1 MNTHPISTDFH
12 SNLLAVDFDP
22 FAAGELLLTV
32 PATPSQTEIWLSV
45 QMGDAAN
52 CAYNLS
58 QSFRLTGALNQSALA
73 SALQQLVNRH
83 ESLRTTFSSNGES
96 LCIVA
101 ELPIDLP
108 TIDLTALSP
117 PARDFQLAQI
127 VNQDLNQPF
136 NIEQGP
142 LFRAQMIK
150 LAAQE
155 HLLLLNAHHI
165 ICDGWS
171 WGILIEDLGALYSAA
186 AQGLAP
192 NLPVAEKFSDYATAE
207 IAAAQQPDAAD
218 TEQYWLTQFA
228 DAVPVV
234 DFPTDRPRP
243 PFRTFNAAREDYD
256 LDAQIGEQLKQ
267 LGKKFGCS
275 FNTAILAGFEVFLHR
290 LTGQTDLV
298 VGIPACGQIAAGQ
311 DRLVGH
317 CTNLLPLRTQIDGSK
332 SFSDYLQQRRST
344 ILDAYEHQQFTFGS
358 LISKLALARDPSRIP
373 LVPIMFN
380 LDRAAASNSQL
391 FSGLEL
397 TSHLNPREFETFELF
412 INAVELADKIVLE
425 CQYNTNLFDRATI
438 GRRLAEFET
447 LLLGII
453 ANPAQLISQ
462 LPLLNT
468 ASRQQLLVD
477 WNATQADYP
486 DTKCLHQLVEA
497 QAQLTPNAVAVV
509 FDGHQITYSELDL
522 QANQVANYL
531 IGLGVQPETFVGICV
546 ERSLAMV
553 VGLLGILKTGAAYVP
568 IDPHYPL
575 DRIEYML
582 TDAKINLLLTQ
593 QSLIH
598 QLPNQ
603 VQQLVCLDTDW
614 GHIAQAQATAPQVNL
629 SPDNIAYVI
638 YTSGSTGKPKG
649 VEVLHRGVVNF
660 LTSMQR
666 EPGITATDRLLS
678 VTTLSF
684 DIAVLEIFLPL
695 VVGARVVL
703 LSREDGMDG
712 QKLAATIDAAG
723 ITIMQATPSTWR
735 LLLEAEWAG
744 NQQLKILSG
753 GEAISRDLAD
763 RLLAKSA
770 AVWNM
775 YGPTETTIWST
786 VYHLTGA
793 KPQISIGKPIA
804 NTEIYILD
812 AQLQPVPIG
821 IPGELY
827 IGGAGLAR
835 GYWQRPDLTS
845 QKFIPHPFSPDP
857 AARIYQTGDLARY
870 LPDGKIE
877 CLGRADFQV
886 KLRGFRI
893 ELGEIESL
901 LCQHPTIAQATVII
915 REDLPGDRR
924 LVAYLVA
931 NSQSLTAPIPSELR
945 QFLQQKLPDYFLP
958 SAMVILPALPLT
970 PNGKIDRKS
979 LPAPDSAS
987 LHLQTS
993 FVPPTTPT
1001 EITLAQIWIQVLRIV
1016 GTASP
1021 LEMQVGINDDFF
1033 ELGGHSLLA
1042 TQVISRARQAFPIDI
1057 PLQSLFEQPTIAGLA
1072 SRIDTSLWFKA
1083 SSQQSSVATV
1093 DEMEEIE
1100 I

>member
-1 MNTHPISTDFH
+1 MNTHPTSIDSH
-12 SNLLAVDFDP
+12 SNSIAVDFDP

-58 QSFRLTGALNQSALA
+58 QSLKLTGALNQLALE
-73 SALQQLVNRH
+73 SALQQLVHRH

-101 ELPIDLP
+101 ELPIDIP
-108 TIDLTALSP
+108 RIDLTALSP
-117 PARDFQLAQI
+117 PARDLQLAQI
-127 VNQDLNQPF
+127 VKQDLDLPF
-136 NIEQGP
+136 KIEQGP
-142 LFRAQMIK
+142 LFRAQIIK
-150 LAAQE
+150 LAPQE

-165 ICDGWS
+165 VCDGWS

-186 AQGLAP
+186 AQGIAP
-192 NLPVAEKFSDYATAE
+192 NLPLAEKFSDYATAE
-207 IAAAQQPDAAD
+207 IAAAQQPEAAD
-218 TEQYWLTQFA
+218 TEQYWLAQFA

-243 PFRTFNAAREDYD
+243 PFRTFNAARVDYD
-256 LDAQIGEQLKQ
+256 LAGSIGVGLKQ
-267 LGKKFGCS
+267 LGKQFGCS
-275 FNTAILAGFEVFLHR
+275 FNTTILAGFEVLLHR
-290 LTGQTDLV
+290 LTGQPDLV
-298 VGIPACGQIAAGQ
+298 VGIPACGQVGSGQ

-317 CTNLLPLRTQIDGSK
+317 CTNLLPLRTQIDGK
-332 SFSDYLQQRRST
+332 QSFTAYLQQRRST

-358 LISKLALARDPSRIP
+358 LVSKLALVRDPSRIP

-380 LDRAAASNSQL
+380 LDRATADSSQL

-397 TSHLNPREFETFELF
+397 DTRMNPREFETFELF
-412 INAVELADKIVLE
+412 VNVAELADKLVLE

-438 GRRLAEFET
+438 DRHLREFET

-453 ANPAQLISQ
+453 ANPEQLISQ
-462 LPLLNT
+462 LPLLDT
-468 ASRQQLLVD
+468 AARQQLLVD
-477 WNATQADYP
+477 WNGTQADDP
-486 DTKCLHQLVEA
+486 DSQCLHQLVET
-497 QAQLTPNAVAVV
+497 QAQLTPEAIAVV
-509 FDGHQITYSELDL
+509 FDGQQLTYSELDL

-531 IGLGVQPETFVGICV
+531 LSLGVQPETLVGICV

-553 VGLLGILKTGAAYVP
+553 VGLLGILKAGAAYVP
-568 IDPHYPL
+568 IDPYYPL

-593 QSLIH
+593 QSLIQH
-598 QLPNQ
+598 LPRQAN
-603 VQQLVCLDTDW
+603 QLVCLDTDW
-614 GHIAQAQATAPQVNL
+614 GKIAQSQATVPQVQI
-629 SPDNIAYVI
+629 SPDSIAYVI

-666 EPGITATDRLLS
+666 EPGITAADRLLS

-723 ITIMQATPSTWR
+723 ITLMQATPSTWR

-744 NQQLKILSG
+744 NKQLKILSG
-753 GEAISRDLAD
+753 GEAISRDLAQQ
-763 RLLAKSA
+763 LLAKSA

-786 VYHLTGA
+786 VYQITGA
-793 KPQISIGKPIA
+793 EPQISIGKPIA
-804 NTEIYILD
+804 NTQIYILD

-845 QKFIPHPFSPDP
+845 EKFIPHPFSHNP

-893 ELGEIESL
+893 ELGEIESF
-901 LCQHPTIAQATVII
+901 LCQHPTVAQATVII

-931 NSQSLTAPIPSELR
+931 SQSPAAPVPSELR
-945 QFLQQKLPDYFLP
+945 QFLQQKVPDYFLP
-958 SAMVILPALPLT
+958 AAMVVLPALPLT
-970 PNGKIDRKS
+970 PNGKIDRAS

-987 LHLQTS
+987 LQLQTS
-993 FVPPTTPT
+993 FVAPTTPT
-1001 EITLAQIWIQVLRIV
+1001 EIALAQIWSQVLRIDRI
-1016 GTASP
+1016 GTS
-1021 LEMQVGINDDFF
+1021 DDFF

-1042 TQVISRARQAFPIDI
+1042 TQVISRARQAFAIDI
-1057 PLQSLFEQPTIAGLA
+1057 SLQALFEQPTIAGLA
-1072 SRIDTSLWFKA
+1072 SRIDTSIWFKTGSQK
-1083 SSQQSSVATV
+1083 SSTV

>member
-1 MNTHPISTDFH
+1 MNTHPISTGSH
-12 SNLLAVDFDP
+12 SNLTAVDFDP

-58 QSFRLTGALNQSALA
+58 QSFRLTGTLNQLALE
-73 SALQQLVNRH
+73 SALQQLVYRH
-83 ESLRTTFSSNGES
+83 ESLRTTFSSSGES

-101 ELPIDLP
+101 ELPIDIP
-108 TIDLTALSP
+108 RIDLTALSP
-117 PARDFQLAQI
+117 PERELQLARI
-127 VNQDLNQPF
+127 VKQDLDLPF
-136 NIEQGP
+136 KIEQEP
-142 LFRAQMIK
+142 LFRAQIIK
-150 LAAQE
+150 LAPQE

-165 ICDGWS
+165 VCDGWS
-171 WGILIEDLGALYSAA
+171 WGILIEDLGGLYSAVV
-186 AQGLAP
+186 QGIAP
-192 NLPVAEKFSDYATAE
+192 DLPVAEKFSDYARAE

-218 TEQYWLTQFA
+218 TEQYWLAQFA
-228 DAVPVV
+228 DAVPTV
-234 DFPTDRPRP
+234 DFPTDRSRP
-243 PFRTFNAAREDYD
+243 PFRTFNAARVDYD
-256 LDAQIGEQLKQ
+256 LDGSISAGLKQ
-267 LGKKFGCS
+267 LGKQFGCS
-275 FNTAILAGFEVFLHR
+275 FNTTILAGFEVLLHR

-298 VGIPACGQIAAGQ
+298 VGIPACGQVASGQ

-317 CTNLLPLRTQIDGSK
+317 CTNLLPLRTQIDPQQ
-332 SFSDYLQQRRST
+332 SFTAYLQQRRST

-358 LISKLALARDPSRIP
+358 LVSKLALVRDPSRIP

-380 LDRAAASNSQL
+380 LDRAATNHSQL

-397 TSHLNPREFETFELF
+397 DSHLNPREFETFELF
-412 INAVELADKIVLE
+412 INAVELTDKMVLE

-438 GRRLAEFET
+438 DRHLAEFET
-447 LLLGII
+447 LLRGII
-453 ANPAQLISQ
+453 ANPEQLISQ
-462 LPLLNT
+462 LPLLDT
-468 ASRQQLLVD
+468 AARQQLLID
-477 WNATQADYP
+477 WNATQADYS
-486 DTKCLHQLVEA
+486 DTKCLHQLVET
-497 QAQLTPNAVAVV
+497 QAQLTPDAVAVMY
-509 FDGHQITYSELDL
+509 DGQQLTYAELDL

-531 IGLGVQPETFVGICV
+531 IGLGVQPETLVGVCV

-575 DRIEYML
+575 DRIDYML

-593 QSLIH
+593 QSLIEH
-598 QLPNQ
+598 LPQQAN
-603 VQQLVCLDTDW
+603 QLVCLDTDW
-614 GHIAQAQATAPQVNL
+614 EKIAQSGTTAPQVNL
-629 SPDNIAYVI
+629 SNENIAYVI

-666 EPGITATDRLLS
+666 EPGITAADRLLS

-712 QKLAATIDAAG
+712 QKLAATIEAAG

-744 NQQLKILSG
+744 NNQLKILSG
-753 GEAISRDLAD
+753 GEAISRDLAAQ
-763 RLLAKSA
+763 LLVKSA

-786 VYHLTGA
+786 VYQITGTEQ
-793 KPQISIGKPIA
+793 QISIGKPIA

-827 IGGAGLAR
+827 IGGAGLAS

-845 QKFIPHPFSPDP
+845 QKFIPHPFSNDP
-857 AARIYQTGDLARY
+857 TARIYQTGDLARY

-931 NSQSLTAPIPSELR
+931 NLQSLSAPVPTELR
-945 QFLQQKLPDYFLP
+945 QFLQQKVPDYFLP
-958 SAMVILPALPLT
+958 AAMLVLPALPLT

-979 LPAPDSAS
+979 LPAPDAAS
-987 LHLQTS
+987 LQLQTS
-993 FVPPTTPT
+993 FFPPTTPT
-1001 EITLAQIWIQVLRIV
+1001 EITLAQIWIQVLRIDRV
-1016 GTASP
+1016 GT
-1021 LEMQVGINDDFF
+1021 NDDFF

-1042 TQVISRARQAFPIDI
+1042 TQVISRARQAFGIDI

-1072 SRIDTSLWFKA
+1072 SRIDTSIWFQA
-1083 SSQQSSVATV
+1083 GSQENSAEV

>member
-1 MNTHPISTDFH
+1 MNTSSVSTGSH
-12 SNLLAVDFDP
+12 SNLIAVDFDP
-22 FAAGELLLTV
+22 FAEGELLLTV

-58 QSFRLTGALNQSALA
+58 QSFRLTGTLDRSALE
-73 SALQQLVNRH
+73 SALQQLVHRH

-96 LCIVA
+96 LCIIA
-101 ELPIDLP
+101 ELPIDIP
-108 TIDLTALSP
+108 TIDLTSLSP
-117 PARDFQLAQI
+117 PARELQLAQI
-127 VNQDLNQPF
+127 VKQDLDLPF
-136 NIEQGP
+136 KIEQGP
-142 LFRAQMIK
+142 LLRAQIIK
-150 LAAQE
+150 LAQQE

-165 ICDGWS
+165 VCDGWS

-186 AQGLAP
+186 VQGIAP
-192 NLPVAEKFSDYATAE
+192 DLPGAEKFSDYARAE
-207 IAAAQQPDAAD
+207 IAAAQHSDAAD
-218 TEQYWLTQFA
+218 TEQYWLAQFA
-228 DAVPVV
+228 DVPVV

-243 PFRTFNAAREDYD
+243 TFRTFNSARVDYD
-256 LDAQIGEQLKQ
+256 LDGSIGAGLKQ
-267 LGKKFGCS
+267 LGKQLGCS
-275 FNTAILAGFEVFLHR
+275 FNTTILAGFEIFLHR
-290 LTGQTDLV
+290 LTGQNDLV
-298 VGIPACGQIAAGQ
+298 VGIPACGQVASGQ
-311 DRLVGH
+311 NRLVGH
-317 CTNLLPLRTQIDGSK
+317 CTNLLPLRTQIDPNQ
-332 SFSDYLQQRRST
+332 SFTAYLQQRRST

-358 LISKLALARDPSRIP
+358 LVSKLALARDPSRIP

-380 LDRAAASNSQL
+380 LDRAATDHRTL
-391 FSGLEL
+391 FKGLEL
-397 TSHLNPREFETFELF
+397 DSYLNPREFETFELF
-412 INAVELADKIVLE
+412 INAVELADKMVLE

-438 GRRLAEFET
+438 DRHLSEFET

-453 ANPAQLISQ
+453 ANPEQLIFQ
-462 LPLLNT
+462 LPLLDT
-468 ASRQQLLVD
+468 SARQQLLVD

-486 DTKCLHQLVEA
+486 EPKCLHQLVEK
-497 QAQLTPNAVAVV
+497 QALLTPAAVAVV
-509 FDGHQITYSELDL
+509 YEGQQLTYSELDL

-531 IGLGVQPETFVGICV
+531 IGVGVQPETPVGICM
-546 ERSLAMV
+546 ERSLVMV
-553 VGLLGILKTGAAYVP
+553 IGLLGILKAGAAYVP
-568 IDPHYPL
+568 IDPYYPL

-582 TDAKINLLLTQ
+582 TDAKINVLLTQ
-593 QSLIH
+593 QSLCH
-598 QLPNQ
+598 QLPQ

-614 GHIAQAQATAPQVNL
+614 EQIAQAATAKTQVNF
-629 SPDNIAYVI
+629 SPDNIAYII

-666 EPGITATDRLLS
+666 EPGITATDALLS

-703 LSREDGMDG
+703 ISRADSLDGR
-712 QKLAATIDAAG
+712 KLAATIEDAG
-723 ITIMQATPSTWR
+723 ITMMQATPSTWR
-735 LLLEAEWAG
+735 LLLEAEWGG
-744 NQQLKILSG
+744 NKQLKILSG
-753 GEAISRDLAD
+753 GEAISRDLATK
-763 RLLAKSA
+763 LLARSA

-786 VYHLTGA
+786 VYQITGTEQ
-793 KPQISIGKPIA
+793 QISIGKPIA

-812 AQLQPVPIG
+812 DRLQPVPIG

-845 QKFIPHPFSPDP
+845 EKFIPHPFSRDP
-857 AARIYQTGDLARY
+857 AAQIYQTGDLARY

-901 LCQHPTIAQATVII
+901 LCQHPTIAQAIVII

-931 NSQSLTAPIPSELR
+931 HPQSVAAPIPSELR
-945 QFLQQKLPDYFLP
+945 QFLQQKVPDYFLP
-958 SAMVILPALPLT
+958 AAMVVLPAIPLT

-979 LPAPDSAS
+979 LPEPDSAS
-987 LHLQTS
+987 LQLQTS

-1001 EITLAQIWIQVLRIV
+1001 EITLAQIWIQVLRIDRI
-1016 GTASP
+1016 GT
-1021 LEMQVGINDDFF
+1021 NDDFF

-1042 TQVISRARQAFPIDI
+1042 TQVISRARQAFAIDI
-1057 PLQSLFEQPTIAGLA
+1057 SLQSLFEQPTIAGLA
-1072 SRIDTSLWFKA
+1072 SRIDTSIWFKA
-1083 SSQQSSVATV
+1083 GSQDSAEV

>member
-1 MNTHPISTDFH
+1 MNTNSVSIDSH

-22 FAAGELLLTV
+22 FADGELLLTA

-58 QSFRLTGALNQSALA
+58 QSFRLTGSLNRSALE
-73 SALQQLVNRH
+73 SALQQLVSRH

-96 LCIVA
+96 LCIIA
-101 ELPIDLP
+101 ELPIDIP
-108 TIDLTALSP
+108 TIDLTTLSP
-117 PARDFQLAQI
+117 PERDRQLTQI
-127 VNQDLNQPF
+127 VQQDLNQPF
-136 NIEQGP
+136 KIEQGP
-142 LFRAQMIK
+142 LFRAQIIK
-150 LAAQE
+150 LAERE

-171 WGILIEDLGALYSAA
+171 WKILVEDLGALYSA
-186 AQGLAP
+186 QVEGMTP
-192 NLPVAEKFSDYATAE
+192 NLPVAEKFSEYASAE
-207 IAAAQQPDAAD
+207 IAAAQLADAAE
-218 TEQYWLTQFA
+218 TEQYWLAQFA
-228 DAVPVV
+228 DAIPVV

-243 PFRTFNAAREDYD
+243 PFRTFNAAREDYE
-256 LDAQIGEQLKQ
+256 LDAEISEGLKQ

-275 FNTAILAGFEVFLHR
+275 FATTILAGFEVLLHR
-290 LTGQTDLV
+290 LTGQSDLV
-298 VGIPACGQIAAGQ
+298 VGIPSCGQVASGR

-317 CTNLLPLRTQIDGSK
+317 CTNLLPLRTQIDPK
-332 SFSDYLQQRRST
+332 RSFTDYLQQRRST

-358 LISKLALARDPSRIP
+358 LVSKLALSRDPSRIP

-380 LDRAAASNSQL
+380 LDRADVSNSQL

-397 TSHLNPREFETFELF
+397 VSHLNPREFETFELF
-412 INAVELADKIVLE
+412 INAVELADKMVLE
-425 CQYNTNLFDRATI
+425 CQYNTNLFDRETI
-438 GRRLAEFET
+438 RRRLSEFET
-447 LLLGII
+447 LLRGIV
-453 ANPAQLISQ
+453 AHPEQLIAQ
-462 LPLLNT
+462 LPLLT
-468 ASRQQLLVD
+468 MAARQQLMID
-477 WNATQADYP
+477 WNGTQTDYP

-497 QAQLTPNAVAVV
+497 QVKLTPDAVAVV
-509 FDGHQITYSELDL
+509 YAGQQLTYAELDL

-531 IGLGVQPETFVGICV
+531 IDLGVQTETFVGICV

-553 VGLLGILKTGAAYVP
+553 VGLLGILKAGAAYVP
-568 IDPHYPL
+568 IDPNYPL
-575 DRIEYML
+575 DRIGYML
-582 TDAKINLLLTQ
+582 EDAQIKVLLTQ
-593 QSLIH
+593 QPLIEH
-598 QLPNQ
+598 LPTQ
-603 VQQLVCLDTDW
+603 VKQLVCLDTDW
-614 GHIAQAQATAPQVNL
+614 ARISQSAITAPVVNIT
-629 SPDNIAYVI
+629 PDHLAYAI

-660 LTSMQR
+660 LTAMQQQ
-666 EPGITATDRLLS
+666 PGMTATDILLS

-684 DIAVLEIFLPL
+684 DIAVLEIFLPIT
-695 VVGARVVL
+695 VGARVVL

-712 QKLAATIDAAG
+712 RKLAATIEAAG

-735 LLLEAEWAG
+735 LLLEADWGG
-744 NQQLKILSG
+744 NRQLKILSG
-753 GEAISRDLAD
+753 GEPITTDLAAQ
-763 RLLAKSA
+763 LLAKSA

-786 VYHLTGA
+786 VYQITGVE
-793 KPQISIGKPIA
+793 QRISIGRPIA

-812 AQLQPVPIG
+812 ARLQPVPIG
-821 IPGELY
+821 IPGDLY

-835 GYWQRPDLTS
+835 GYWQRPDLTKD
-845 QKFIPHPFSPDP
+845 KFIPNPFSPDP

-931 NSQSLTAPIPSELR
+931 NTQSSTTPIPSELR

-958 SAMVILPALPLT
+958 SAMVILPGLPLT
-970 PNGKIDRKS
+970 PNGKIDRQA
-979 LPAPDSAS
+979 LPAPDAGS
-987 LHLQTS
+987 LQLQHS
-993 FVPPTTPT
+993 FVAPTTPT
-1001 EITLAQIWIQVLRIV
+1001 EITLAEIWHQVLRIDKV
-1016 GTASP
+1016 GT
-1021 LEMQVGINDDFF
+1021 NDDFF

-1042 TQVISRARQAFPIDI
+1042 TQVISRARQAFAIDI

-1072 SRIDTSLWFKA
+1072 SRIDTSIWFKDSNHRSTA
-1083 SSQQSSVATV
+1083 ETV
-1093 DEMEEIE
+1093 VEMEEIE

>member
-1 MNTHPISTDFH
+1 MNTSSISIDSH
-12 SNLLAVDFDP
+12 SNLIAVDFDP
-22 FAAGELLLTV
+22 FAEGELLLTV

-58 QSFRLTGALNQSALA
+58 QSFRLTGALNQLALE
-73 SALQQLVNRH
+73 SALQQLVHRH

-101 ELPIDLP
+101 ELPIDIP
-108 TIDLTALSP
+108 TIDLSALSP
-117 PARDFQLAQI
+117 PARDLQLAQI
-127 VNQDLNQPF
+127 VKQDLDRPF
-136 NIEQGP
+136 KIEQGP
-142 LFRAQMIK
+142 LFRAQIIK
-150 LAAQE
+150 LAQQE
-155 HLLLLNAHHI
+155 HVLLLNVHHI
-165 ICDGWS
+165 VCDGWS
-171 WGILIEDLGALYSAA
+171 WSILIEDLGALYSAA
-186 AQGLAP
+186 AQGIAP
-192 NLPVAEKFSDYATAE
+192 DLPMAEKFSDYAKAE
-207 IAAAQQPDAAD
+207 IAAAQQSDAAD

-234 DFPTDRPRP
+234 DFPTDRSRP
-243 PFRTFNAAREDYD
+243 TFRTFNSARADYD
-256 LDAQIGEQLKQ
+256 LAGSIGAGLKQ
-267 LGKKFGCS
+267 LGKQFGCS
-275 FNTAILAGFEVFLHR
+275 FNTTILAGFEVFLHR

-298 VGIPACGQIAAGQ
+298 VGIPACGQVASGQ

-317 CTNLLPLRTQIDGSK
+317 CTNLLPLRTQIDPK
-332 SFSDYLQQRRST
+332 QSFTAYLQQRRST

-358 LISKLALARDPSRIP
+358 LVSKLALSRDPSRIP

-380 LDRAAASNSQL
+380 LDRAATDNSQL

-397 TSHLNPREFETFELF
+397 DSHLNPREFETFELF
-412 INAVELADKIVLE
+412 VNAVELADKMVLE

-438 GRRLAEFET
+438 DRHLAEFET

-453 ANPAQLISQ
+453 AHPEQVISQ
-462 LPLLNT
+462 LPLLT
-468 ASRQQLLVD
+468 SSARQQLLVD

-486 DTKCLHQLVEA
+486 DTQCLHQLVET
-497 QAQLTPNAVAVV
+497 QAQLTPEVVAVV
-509 FDGHQITYSELDL
+509 FEGQQLTYAELDL
-522 QANQVANYL
+522 QADRVANYL
-531 IGLGVQPETFVGICV
+531 ISLGVQPETLVGICV

-553 VGLLGILKTGAAYVP
+553 VGLLGILKAGAAYVP

-582 TDAKINLLLTQ
+582 TDAKINVLLTQ
-593 QSLIH
+593 QSLRH
-598 QLPNQ
+598 QLPQ

-614 GHIAQAQATAPQVNL
+614 AQIAQAQATTAPVKI

-666 EPGITATDRLLS
+666 EPGITAADTLLS

-712 QKLAATIDAAG
+712 QKLAATIEAAG

-744 NQQLKILSG
+744 NKQLKILSG
-753 GEAISRDLAD
+753 GEAISRDLAQQ
-763 RLLAKSA
+763 LLAKSA

-786 VYHLTGA
+786 VYQITGTEQ
-793 KPQISIGKPIA
+793 QISIGKPIA

-812 AQLQPVPIG
+812 AQLQLVPIG

-835 GYWQRPDLTS
+835 GYWQRPELTS
-845 QKFIPHPFSPDP
+845 EKFIPHPFNHDP
-857 AARIYQTGDLARY
+857 NTRIYQTGDLAKY

-931 NSQSLTAPIPSELR
+931 HSQSGTAPIPSELR
-945 QFLQQKLPDYFLP
+945 QFLQQKVPDYFLP
-958 SAMVILPALPLT
+958 AAMVVLPALPLT
-970 PNGKIDRKS
+970 PNGKIDRTS

-987 LHLQTS
+987 LQLQTS
-993 FVPPTTPT
+993 FVAPTTPT
-1001 EITLAQIWIQVLRIV
+1001 EIALAQIWIQVLRIERV
-1016 GTASP
+1016 GT
-1021 LEMQVGINDDFF
+1021 NDDFF

-1042 TQVISRARQAFPIDI
+1042 TQVISRAFAIDI
-1057 PLQSLFEQPTIAGLA
+1057 SLQSLFEQPTIAGLA
-1072 SRIDTSLWFKA
+1072 SRIDTSIWFKA
-1083 SSQQSSVATV
+1083 GSQNATATV

>member
-1 MNTHPISTDFH
+1 MNTHSTSTGFH
-12 SNLLAVDFDP
+12 SNLIAVDFDP
-22 FAAGELLLTV
+22 FAEGELLLTV

-58 QSFRLTGALNQSALA
+58 QSFRLTGTLNQSALE
-73 SALQQLVNRH
+73 SALQQLVHRH

-101 ELPIDLP
+101 DLPIDIP
-108 TIDLTALSP
+108 SIDLTSLSP
-117 PARDFQLAQI
+117 PARDLQLAQI
-127 VNQDLNQPF
+127 VKQDLDLPF
-136 NIEQGP
+136 KIEQGP
-142 LFRAQMIK
+142 LFRAQIIK

-171 WGILIEDLGALYSAA
+171 WGILIEDLGGLYSAA
-186 AQGLAP
+186 VQGIAP
-192 NLPVAEKFSDYATAE
+192 DLPVAEKFSDYARAE

-218 TEQYWLTQFA
+218 TEQYWLAQFA

-243 PFRTFNAAREDYD
+243 TFRTFNAARVDYD
-256 LDAQIGEQLKQ
+256 LAGEISAGLKQ
-267 LGKKFGCS
+267 LGKQFGCS
-275 FNTAILAGFEVFLHR
+275 FNTTILAGFEVLLHR

-298 VGIPACGQIAAGQ
+298 VGIPACGQVASGQ

-317 CTNLLPLRTQIDGSK
+317 CTNLLPLRTQIDGK
-332 SFSDYLQQRRST
+332 QSFTAYLKQRRSI
-344 ILDAYEHQQFTFGS
+344 ILDAYDHQQFTFGS
-358 LISKLALARDPSRIP
+358 LVSKLALTRDPSRIP

-391 FSGLEL
+391 FSGLKL
-397 TSHLNPREFETFELF
+397 DSHLNPREFETFELF
-412 INAVELADKIVLE
+412 INAVELADKMVLE

-438 GRRLAEFET
+438 DRHLSEFET
-447 LLLGII
+447 LLRGII
-453 ANPAQLISQ
+453 ANPEQLISQ
-462 LPLLNT
+462 LPLLDNS
-468 ASRQQLLVD
+468 ARQQLLID

-486 DTKCLHQLVEA
+486 DTNCLHQLVET
-497 QAQLTPNAVAVV
+497 QAQLTPEAVAVV
-509 FDGHQITYSELDL
+509 YDGQQLTYSELDL

-531 IGLGVQPETFVGICV
+531 TSLGVQPETLVGICV

-553 VGLLGILKTGAAYVP
+553 IGLLGILKAGAAYVP

-593 QSLIH
+593 QSLCH
-598 QLPNQ
+598 QLPQ

-614 GHIAQAQATAPQVNL
+614 EKIAQSQATAPQVQIN
-629 SPDNIAYVI
+629 PDNIAYVI

-666 EPGITATDRLLS
+666 EPGITAADRLLS

-723 ITIMQATPSTWR
+723 ITLMQATPSTWR

-744 NQQLKILSG
+744 NNQLKILSG
-753 GEAISRDLAD
+753 GEAISRDLAE

-786 VYHLTGA
+786 VYQITGA
-793 KPQISIGKPIA
+793 EPQISIGRPIA
-804 NTEIYILD
+804 NTETYILD

-835 GYWQRPDLTS
+835 GYWQQPTLTTA
-845 QKFIPHPFSPDP
+845 KFIPHPFSRDP

-924 LVAYLVA
+924 LIAYMVADSHA
-931 NSQSLTAPIPSELR
+931 GAAPVPSELR
-945 QFLQQKLPDYFLP
+945 QFLQQKVPDYFLP
-958 SAMVILPALPLT
+958 AAMVVLPALPLT

-987 LHLQTS
+987 LQLQTS
-993 FVPPTTPT
+993 FVVPTTPT
-1001 EITLAQIWIQVLRIV
+1001 EIALAQIWIQVLRIDRI
-1016 GTASP
+1016 GT
-1021 LEMQVGINDDFF
+1021 NDDFF

-1042 TQVISRARQAFPIDI
+1042 TQVISRARQTFAIDVS
-1057 PLQSLFEQPTIAGLA
+1057 LQSLFEQPTIAGLA
-1072 SRIDTSLWFKA
+1072 SRIDTSIWFKTG
-1083 SSQQSSVATV
+1083 SQDDATTTV

>member
-1 MNTHPISTDFH
+1 MNTHPVATGFH
-12 SNLLAVDFDP
+12 SKLIAVDFDP
-22 FAAGELLLTV
+22 FAEGELLLTV

-58 QSFRLTGALNQSALA
+58 QSFRLTGALNQSALE
-73 SALQQLVNRH
+73 SALQQLVHRH

-101 ELPIDLP
+101 ELPIDIP
-108 TIDLTALSP
+108 RIDLTALSP
-117 PARDFQLAQI
+117 PERDLQLAQI
-127 VNQDLNQPF
+127 VKQDLDRPF
-136 NIEQGP
+136 KIEQGP
-142 LFRAQMIK
+142 LFRAQIIK
-150 LAAQE
+150 LAPQE

-165 ICDGWS
+165 VCDGWS

-186 AQGLAP
+186 VQGIAP
-192 NLPVAEKFSDYATAE
+192 DLPAAEKFSDYARTE
-207 IAAAQQPDAAD
+207 IAAAQQSDAAD
-218 TEQYWLTQFA
+218 TEQYWLAQFA

-243 PFRTFNAAREDYD
+243 TFRTFNAARVDYD
-256 LDAQIGEQLKQ
+256 LDGSIGAGLKQ
-267 LGKKFGCS
+267 LGKQFGCS
-275 FNTAILAGFEVFLHR
+275 FNTTILAGFEVWLHR

-298 VGIPACGQIAAGQ
+298 VGIPACGQVASGQ

-317 CTNLLPLRTQIDGSK
+317 CTNLLPLRTQIDGNQ
-332 SFSDYLQQRRST
+332 SFTAYLQQRRST

-358 LISKLALARDPSRIP
+358 LVSKLALSRDPSRIP

-380 LDRAAASNSQL
+380 LDRAATNNSQL

-397 TSHLNPREFETFELF
+397 DSHLNPREFETFELF
-412 INAVELADKIVLE
+412 INAVELADKMVLE

-438 GRRLAEFET
+438 DRHLSEFET
-447 LLLGII
+447 LLRGII
-453 ANPAQLISQ
+453 ADPEQVISQ
-462 LPLLNT
+462 LPLLDT
-468 ASRQQLLVD
+468 AARQQLLVN
-477 WNATQADYP
+477 WNGTQADYP
-486 DTKCLHQLVEA
+486 DPKCLHQLVET
-497 QAQLTPNAVAVV
+497 QAQLTPDAVAVV
-509 FDGHQITYSELDL
+509 FEGQQLTYLELDL
-522 QANQVANYL
+522 QADRVANYL
-531 IGLGVQPETFVGICV
+531 ISLGVQPETLVGICV

-553 VGLLGILKTGAAYVP
+553 IGLLGILKAGAAYVP

-593 QSLIH
+593 HSLIH
-598 QLPNQ
+598 QLPQ
-603 VQQLVCLDTDW
+603 VQQLVCIDTDW
-614 GHIAQAQATAPQVNL
+614 GKIAQSQTTAPKINL

-666 EPGITATDRLLS
+666 EPGITAADTLLS

-703 LSREDGMDG
+703 LSREDSMDG
-712 QKLAATIDAAG
+712 RKVAATIDAAE
-723 ITIMQATPSTWR
+723 ITMMQATPSTWR
-735 LLLEAEWAG
+735 LLLEAGWAG
-744 NQQLKILSG
+744 NKQLKILSG
-753 GEAISRDLAD
+753 GEAISRDLAAQ
-763 RLLAKSA
+763 LLSKSA

-786 VYHLTGA
+786 VYQITGA
-793 KPQISIGKPIA
+793 EQQISIGKPIA
-804 NTEIYILD
+804 NTETYILD

-835 GYWQRPDLTS
+835 GYWHQPALTTA
-845 QKFIPHPFSPDP
+845 KFIPHPFSGDP
-857 AARIYQTGDLARY
+857 TARIYQTGDLARY

-877 CLGRADFQV
+877 CLGRSDFQV

-924 LVAYLVA
+924 LIAYLVA
-931 NSQSLTAPIPSELR
+931 HPQSLTAPIPNELR
-945 QFLQQKLPDYFLP
+945 QFLQQKVPDYFLP
-958 SAMVILPALPLT
+958 AAMVVLPALPLT
-970 PNGKIDRKS
+970 PNGKTDRAS

-987 LHLQTS
+987 LQLQTS

-1001 EITLAQIWIQVLRIV
+1001 EITLAQIWIQVLRIERV
-1016 GTASP
+1016 GT
-1021 LEMQVGINDDFF
+1021 NDDFF

-1042 TQVISRARQAFPIDI
+1042 TQVISRARQAFAIDI
-1057 PLQSLFEQPTIAGLA
+1057 SLQSLFEQPTIAGLA
-1072 SRIDTSLWFKA
+1072 SRIDTSIWFKA
-1083 SSQQSSVATV
+1083 GSQNSTTV

>member
-1 MNTHPISTDFH
+1 MNTHSISTGFH
-12 SNLLAVDFDP
+12 SNLIAVDFDP
-22 FAAGELLLTV
+22 FAEGELLLTV

-58 QSFRLTGALNQSALA
+58 QSFKLTGSLNQSAIE
-73 SALQQLVNRH
+73 SALQQLVHRH

-101 ELPIDLP
+101 ELPIDIP

-117 PARDFQLAQI
+117 PGRDLQLAQI
-127 VNQDLNQPF
+127 VKQDLDRPF

-142 LFRAQMIK
+142 LFRAQIIK

-165 ICDGWS
+165 VCDGWS
-171 WGILIEDLGALYSAA
+171 WSILLEDLGVLYSAA
-186 AQGLAP
+186 AQGIVP
-192 NLPVAEKFSDYATAE
+192 DLPVAEKFSDYASAE

-218 TEQYWLTQFA
+218 TEQYWLAQFA

-243 PFRTFNAAREDYD
+243 PFRTFNAARADYE
-256 LDAQIGEQLKQ
+256 LAGEIGEQLKE

-275 FNTAILAGFEVFLHR
+275 FNTTILAGFEVFLHR
-290 LTGQTDLV
+290 LTGQNDLV

-317 CTNLLPLRTQIDGSK
+317 CTNLLPLRTQINGNK
-332 SFSDYLQQRRST
+332 PFIDYLQQRRST
-344 ILDAYEHQQFTFGS
+344 ILDAYEYQQFTFGS
-358 LISKLALARDPSRIP
+358 LVSKLALTRDPSRIP

-391 FSGLEL
+391 FSGLKL
-397 TSHLNPREFETFELF
+397 DSHLNPREFETFELF
-412 INAVELADKIVLE
+412 INAVELDDKIVLE

-438 GRRLAEFET
+438 ERRLAEFET

-462 LPLLNT
+462 LPLLTT
-468 ASRQQLLVD
+468 AAKQQLLVD

-486 DTKCLHQLVEA
+486 ESKCLHQLVES
-497 QAQLTPNAVAVV
+497 QAQLTPDAVAVV
-509 FDGHQITYSELDL
+509 FDGQQLTYSELDL

-531 IGLGVQPETFVGICV
+531 IGLGVQPATLVGICV

-553 VGLLGILKTGAAYVP
+553 VGLLGILKSGAAYVP

-593 QSLIH
+593 QPLVQQLH

-603 VQQLVCLDTDW
+603 VQQLVCIDTDW
-614 GHIAQAQATAPQVNL
+614 GKIAQAQATAPQVNF

-695 VVGARVVL
+695 TVGARVVL

-712 QKLAATIDAAG
+712 QKLATTIEAAG

-744 NQQLKILSG
+744 SNQLKILSG
-753 GEAISRDLAD
+753 GEAISRDLAE
-763 RLLAKSA
+763 RLRAKSA

-786 VYHLTGA
+786 VCQITGTE
-793 KPQISIGKPIA
+793 PQISIGKPIA
-804 NTEIYILD
+804 NTQVYILD
-812 AQLQPVPIG
+812 AELQPVPIG
-821 IPGELY
+821 IPGDLY
-827 IGGAGLAR
+827 LGGAGLAS
-835 GYWQRPDLTS
+835 GYWHRPDLTS
-845 QKFIPHPFSPDP
+845 EKFIPHPFSHDP

-931 NSQSLTAPIPSELR
+931 DPQSSAAPIPSELR
-945 QFLQQKLPDYFLP
+945 QFLQQKVPDYFLP
-958 SAMVILPALPLT
+958 AAMVILPALPLT
-970 PNGKIDRKS
+970 PNGKIDRKA

-987 LHLQTS
+987 FQLQTS

-1001 EITLAQIWIQVLRIV
+1001 EISLAQIWIQVLRI
-1016 GTASP
+1016 
-1021 LEMQVGINDDFF
+1021 EQVGINDDFF

-1042 TQVISRARQAFPIDI
+1042 TQVISRARPAFPIDI
-1057 PLQSLFEQPTIAGLA
+1057 PLQFLFEQPTIAGLA
-1072 SRIDTSLWFKA
+1072 SRIDTSIWFQA
-1083 SSQQSSVATV
+1083 SRQHDATATV

>member
-1 MNTHPISTDFH
+1 MNTNSISIDSH
-12 SNLLAVDFDP
+12 SKLIAVDFDP
-22 FAAGELLLTV
+22 FAEGELLLAA
-32 PATPSQTEIWLSV
+32 PATSSQTEIWLSV

-58 QSFRLTGALNQSALA
+58 QSLRLTGTLNKSALT
-73 SALQQLVNRH
+73 SALHQLVSRH
-83 ESLRTTFSSNGES
+83 EALRTTFSSNGES
-96 LCIVA
+96 LCIIA
-101 ELPIDLP
+101 DLQIKIP
-108 TIDLTALSP
+108 TIDLTALSS

-142 LFRAQMIK
+142 LFRAQIIK
-150 LAAQE
+150 LAMQE

-171 WGILIEDLGALYSAA
+171 WSILIEDLGALYSAA
-186 AQGLAP
+186 AQGIAS

-207 IAAAQQPDAAD
+207 IAAAQQPDAME
-218 TEQYWLTQFA
+218 TEQYWLAQFA

-234 DFPTDRPRP
+234 DFPTDRSRP

-256 LDAQIGEQLKQ
+256 LDAEIGAGLKQ

-275 FNTAILAGFEVFLHR
+275 FATTILAGFEILLHR

-298 VGIPACGQIAAGQ
+298 VGIPSCGQVASGQ
-311 DRLVGH
+311 DRLIGH
-317 CTNLLPLRTQIDGSK
+317 CTNLLPLRTHVDGQQ
-332 SFSDYLQQRRST
+332 SFTAYLQQRRST

-358 LISKLALARDPSRIP
+358 LVSKLALPRDPSRIP

-380 LDRAAASNSQL
+380 LDRAAPDHRTL
-391 FSGLEL
+391 FTGLEL
-397 TSHLNPREFETFELF
+397 ASHLNPREFETFELF

-425 CQYNTNLFDRATI
+425 CQYNTNLFDRETI
-438 GRRLAEFET
+438 WRRLAEFET
-447 LLLGII
+447 LLRGII
-453 ANPAQLISQ
+453 ANPQQLISQ
-462 LPLLNT
+462 LPLLTT
-468 ASRQQLLVD
+468 AARQQLLVD
-477 WNATQADYP
+477 WNTTQADYP
-486 DTKCLHQLVEA
+486 DTKCLHQLVEI
-497 QAQLTPNAVAVV
+497 QAQLTPEAVAVV
-509 FDGHQITYSELDL
+509 YDGQQLTYSELDL
-522 QANQVANYL
+522 RANQVANYL
-531 IGLGVQPETFVGICV
+531 IDLGVKPQAFVGIGV

-553 VGLLGILKTGAAYVP
+553 IGLLGILKAGAAYVP

-582 TDAKINLLLTQ
+582 TDAKINVLLTQ
-593 QSLIH
+593 QPLIQH
-598 QLPNQ
+598 LPTQ

-614 GHIAQAQATAPQVNL
+614 ERIAQSSTTAPQVNIN
-629 SPDNIAYVI
+629 PDNIAYVI

-666 EPGITATDRLLS
+666 EPGITAPDILLS

-695 VVGARVVL
+695 VVGAQVVL
-703 LSREDGMDG
+703 LSREDAMDG
-712 QKLAATIDAAG
+712 RKLAATIADAG
-723 ITIMQATPSTWR
+723 ITIMQATPATWR
-735 LLLEAEWAG
+735 LLLEAEWVG
-744 NQQLKILSG
+744 KPDLKILCG
-753 GEAISRDLAD
+753 GEAITRDLAAQ
-763 RLLAKSA
+763 LLTKSA

-786 VYHLTGA
+786 VYQINGA
-793 KPQISIGKPIA
+793 EQQIPIGNPIA
-804 NTEIYILD
+804 NTQIYILD

-827 IGGAGLAR
+827 IGGAGLAS
-835 GYWQRPDLTS
+835 GYWQQPTLTTAR
-845 QKFIPHPFSPDP
+845 FIPDPFSNAP

-877 CLGRADFQV
+877 CLGRVDFQV

-893 ELGEIESL
+893 ELGEIEAL
-901 LCQHPTIAQATVII
+901 LCQHPTIVQATAVI

-924 LVAYLVA
+924 LVAYIVPTA
-931 NSQSLTAPIPSELR
+931 DESLATPAPSELR
-945 QFLQQKLPDYFLP
+945 QFLQQQLPDYFLP
-958 SAMVILPALPLT
+958 AAIVLLPALPLT
-970 PNGKIDRKS
+970 PNGKIDRQA
-979 LPAPDSAS
+979 LPMPDSANF
-987 LHLQTS
+987 HRQAS
-993 FVPPTTPT
+993 FVVPTTPT
-1001 EITLAQIWIQVLRIV
+1001 EITLAKIWIQVLRIDRV
-1016 GTASP
+1016 GTY
-1021 LEMQVGINDDFF
+1021 DDFF

-1042 TQVISRARQAFPIDI
+1042 TQVISRARQAFAMDI

-1072 SRIDTSLWFKA
+1072 TRIDTSLWFKD
-1083 SSQQSSVATV
+1083 SSQNNAAATA

>member
-1 MNTHPISTDFH
+1 MNTHSISIDSR
-12 SNLLAVDFDP
+12 SNLIAVDFDP

-58 QSFRLTGALNQSALA
+58 QSFRLTGRLNQAALESAI
-73 SALQQLVNRH
+73 QQLVSRH

-101 ELPIDLP
+101 ELPIDIP

-136 NIEQGP
+136 NIEQGS
-142 LFRAQMIK
+142 LFRAQIIK

-165 ICDGWS
+165 VCDGWS
-171 WGILIEDLGALYSAA
+171 WSILIEDLGALYSAT
-186 AQGLAP
+186 AQGIAP

-218 TEQYWLTQFA
+218 TEQYWLAQFA
-228 DAVPVV
+228 DVVPVV

-243 PFRTFNAAREDYD
+243 PFRTFNAARADYD
-256 LDAQIGEQLKQ
+256 LDAEIGAGLKQ

-275 FNTAILAGFEVFLHR
+275 FNTTILASFEVFLHR

-298 VGIPACGQIAAGQ
+298 VGIPSCGQIGSGQ

-317 CTNLLPLRTQIDGSK
+317 CTNLLPLRTQIDGTQ
-332 SFSDYLQQRRST
+332 SFTAYLQQRRST

-358 LISKLALARDPSRIP
+358 LVSKLALPRDPSRIP

-380 LDRAAASNSQL
+380 LDRAAADHRTL
-391 FSGLEL
+391 FTGLEL
-397 TSHLNPREFETFELF
+397 DSHLNPREFETFELF
-412 INAVELADKIVLE
+412 VNAVELADKIVLE

-438 GRRLAEFET
+438 GRHMSEFET

-453 ANPAQLISQ
+453 ANPEQLIAK

-468 ASRQQLLVD
+468 AARQQLLGD

-497 QAQLTPNAVAVV
+497 QAQLTPAAVAVV
-509 FDGHQITYSELDL
+509 YDGQQLTYSELDL

-531 IGLGVQPETFVGICV
+531 TGLGVQPETFVGICV
-546 ERSLAMV
+546 ERSLVMV

-582 TDAKINLLLTQ
+582 TDAKINVLLTQ
-593 QSLIH
+593 QPLIQQLH
-598 QLPNQ
+598 QLPHQ

-614 GHIAQAQATAPQVNL
+614 AKISQAQANTPQVNL

-649 VEVLHRGVVNF
+649 VEVLHQGVVNF

-695 VVGARVVL
+695 TVGARVVL

-712 QKLAATIDAAG
+712 RKLAAMIEDAG

-744 NQQLKILSG
+744 SKQLKILSG
-753 GEAISRDLAD
+753 GEAISRDLAH

-786 VYHLTGA
+786 VYQITGA
-793 KPQISIGKPIA
+793 EQQIPIGKPIA

-835 GYWQRPDLTS
+835 GYWHQPTLTEA
-845 QKFIPHPFSPDP
+845 KFIPDPFSRHP
-857 AARIYQTGDLARY
+857 ADRIYQTGDLARY

-931 NSQSLTAPIPSELR
+931 NPQSLAAPIPSELR

-958 SAMVILPALPLT
+958 AAMVVLPALPLT

-987 LHLQTS
+987 FQLQTS
-993 FVPPTTPT
+993 FVAPTTPT
-1001 EITLAQIWIQVLRIV
+1001 EITLAQIWIQVLRI
-1016 GTASP
+1016 
-1021 LEMQVGINDDFF
+1021 EQVGINDDFF

-1042 TQVISRARQAFPIDI
+1042 TQVISRARQAFPIEI

-1072 SRIDTSLWFKA
+1072 SRIDTSIWFKA
-1083 SSQQSSVATV
+1083 SSQHDATATV

>member
-1 MNTHPISTDFH
+1 MNTNSISIDSH
-12 SNLLAVDFDP
+12 SNFLAVDFDP
-22 FAAGELLLTV
+22 FADGELLLTA

-58 QSFRLTGALNQSALA
+58 QSFRLTGTLNQSALA
-73 SALQQLVNRH
+73 SALQQLVSRH

-96 LCIVA
+96 LCIIA
-101 ELPIDLP
+101 DLPIDIP
-108 TIDLTALSP
+108 TIDLTPLP
-117 PARDFQLAQI
+117 PPERDFQLAQI
-127 VNQDLNQPF
+127 VKQDLNQPF
-136 NIEQGP
+136 NIEQGT
-142 LFRAQMIK
+142 LFRAQIIK
-150 LAAQE
+150 LAQQE

-171 WGILIEDLGALYSAA
+171 WTILIEDLGALYSAQ
-186 AQGLAP
+186 AQGINP
-192 NLPVAEKFSDYATAE
+192 NLPVAEKFSDYAIAE
-207 IAAAQQPDAAD
+207 IAAAQQPDAVE

-234 DFPTDRPRP
+234 DFPTDRSRP

-256 LDAQIGEQLKQ
+256 LDAEVGEGLKQ

-275 FNTAILAGFEVFLHR
+275 FATTILAGFEVLLHR
-290 LTGQTDLV
+290 LTGQSDLV
-298 VGIPACGQIAAGQ
+298 VGIPACGQVASGQ

-317 CTNLLPLRTQIDGSK
+317 CTNLLPLRSQIDPK
-332 SFSDYLQQRRST
+332 RSFTDYLQQRRST

-358 LISKLALARDPSRIP
+358 LVSKLALPRDPSRIP

-397 TSHLNPREFETFELF
+397 SSHLNPREFETFELF
-412 INAVELADKIVLE
+412 INAVELSDKIVLE
-425 CQYNTNLFDRATI
+425 CQYNTNLFDRSTI
-438 GRRLAEFET
+438 RRHLSEFET

-453 ANPAQLISQ
+453 ANPEQLISQ
-462 LPLLNT
+462 LPLLTT
-468 ASRQQLLVD
+468 AARQQLLVD

-486 DTKCLHQLVEA
+486 DTQCLHQLVET
-497 QAQLTPNAVAVV
+497 QVKLTPDAVAVV
-509 FDGHQITYSELDL
+509 YAGQQLTYAELDL

-531 IGLGVQPETFVGICV
+531 IDLGVQPETFVGICI

-553 VGLLGILKTGAAYVP
+553 VGLLGILKAGAAYVP

-582 TDAKINLLLTQ
+582 ADAQINVLLTQ
-593 QSLIH
+593 QPLIEH
-598 QLPNQ
+598 LPTQ
-603 VQQLVCLDTDW
+603 VKQRVCLDTDW
-614 GHIAQAQATAPQVNL
+614 DKIAQSSTTAPQVEI
-629 SPDNIAYVI
+629 SPDNIAYII

-660 LTSMQR
+660 LTSMQQQ
-666 EPGITATDRLLS
+666 PGMTATDILLS

-684 DIAVLEIFLPL
+684 DIAVLEIFLPIT
-695 VVGARVVL
+695 VGARVVL

-712 QKLAATIDAAG
+712 RKLAATIEDAG

-735 LLLEAEWAG
+735 LLLEAEWVG
-744 NQQLKILSG
+744 NRQLKILCG
-753 GEAISRDLAD
+753 GEAITSDLAAQ
-763 RLLAKSA
+763 LLAKSA

-786 VYHLTGA
+786 VYQITGA
-793 KPQISIGKPIA
+793 EQRIPIGRPIA

-812 AQLQPVPIG
+812 EELQPLPIG

-827 IGGAGLAR
+827 IGGVGLAS
-835 GYWQRPDLTS
+835 GYWQQPNLTKD
-845 QKFIPHPFSPDP
+845 KFIPNLFSHHP

-901 LCQHPTIAQATVII
+901 LCQHPTVAQATVII

-931 NSQSLTAPIPSELR
+931 NPQALTAPIPGELR

-970 PNGKIDRKS
+970 PNGKIDRKA
-979 LPAPDSAS
+979 LPAPDSGS
-987 LHLQTS
+987 FQLQTS
-993 FVPPTTPT
+993 FVAPSTPT
-1001 EITLAQIWIQVLRIV
+1001 EITLAQIWMQVLRIDKV
-1016 GTASP
+1016 GT
-1021 LEMQVGINDDFF
+1021 NDDFF

-1042 TQVISRARQAFPIDI
+1042 TQVISRARQAFAIDI
-1057 PLQSLFEQPTIAGLA
+1057 QLQSLFEQPTIAGLA
-1072 SRIDTSLWFKA
+1072 SRIDTSIWFKD
-1083 SSQQSSVATV
+1083 SSQQSSVEIV
-1093 DEMEEIE
+1093 GEMEEIE